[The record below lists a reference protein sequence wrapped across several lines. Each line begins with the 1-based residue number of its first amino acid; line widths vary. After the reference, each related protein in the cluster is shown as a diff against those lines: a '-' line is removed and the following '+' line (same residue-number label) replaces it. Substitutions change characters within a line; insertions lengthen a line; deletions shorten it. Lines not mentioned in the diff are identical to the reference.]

1 MRLIKNYWSYISNFI
16 SKFNYQIPISIGL
29 LLVYKDYEL
38 IYKNTNK
45 YTNNYT
51 NK

>member
-1 MRLIKNYWSYISNFI
+1 MRLIKNYWSCIGNFF
-16 SKFNYQIPISIGL
+16 SKFNYQIPITFGL

-45 YTNNYT
+45 YTN
-51 NK
+51 K